1 MIWIWRSNGRTP
13 LGEDCRRL
21 GRVPRKVVRT
31 ARNLASVALWFIPT
45 WTFVYGFD
53 SLSLSMTVLL
63 SMFLGAANTYAV
75 YVRHDQRVGPMPDRI

>member
-1 MIWIWRSNGRTP
+1 MEGR
-13 LGEDCRRL
+13 RW
-21 GRVPRKVVRT
+21 
-31 ARNLASVALWFIPT
+31 ARIVGDWDGFLEKWYAPPAVFLASVALWFIPT